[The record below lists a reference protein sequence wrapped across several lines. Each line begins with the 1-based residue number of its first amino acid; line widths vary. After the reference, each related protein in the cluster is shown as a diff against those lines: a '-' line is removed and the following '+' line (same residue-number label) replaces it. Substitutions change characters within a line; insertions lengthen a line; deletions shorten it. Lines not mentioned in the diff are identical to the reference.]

1 MRTHRIRTAVL
12 AGTTATLALGLAA
25 CGGADGG
32 DKADAKTATTRTV
45 ETGTGAVEGASV
57 DAGTDSVTVG
67 KASAAAQGTVKAKA
81 TATRQCNGDEMS
93 YSVVHRFAKQQGEH
107 LLITATNADATPC
120 WVTSYPSVMLG
131 DTTKVLPHSA
141 KDAPGGAARITVR
154 PGAKVYSAV
163 NLFTESTRTHTSGD
177 LSIALR
183 DRTGDT
189 GPGTDQAAFDGKGI
203 PSKFTWTSADVT
215 NWNKTKPYDY

>member
-12 AGTTATLALGLAA
+12 AATTATLALTVY
-25 CGGADGG
+25 GG
-32 DKADAKTATTRTV
+32 
-45 ETGTGAVEGASV
+45 S
-57 DAGTDSVTVG
+57 AG
-67 KASAAAQGTVKAKA
+67 ASAADLATAGKADTMRSA
-81 TATRQCNGDEMS
+81 ATTTATRACHGDELS

-107 LLITATNADATPC
+107 LLITATNADSKPC

-141 KDAPGGAARITVR
+141 KDAPGGGTRVTLR

-163 NLFTESTRTHTSGD
+163 NLFTDSGRPHTSGD

-189 GPGTDQAAFDGKGI
+189 GPATEQAAFDGRGV
-203 PSKFTWTSADVT
+203 PSKFSWTSADVT
-215 NWNKTKPYDY
+215 HWNKKKPYDF

>member
-25 CGGADGG
+25 CGSPGSGNGG
-32 DKADAKTATTRTV
+32 DKADAKTGTTRTV
-45 ETGTGAVEGASV
+45 ETGTGAGA
-57 DAGTDSVTVG
+57 DSVTVS
-67 KASAAAQGTVKAKA
+67 KASAARGTAKA
-81 TATRQCNGDEMS
+81 TATRQCNGDEIS

-107 LLITATNADATPC
+107 LLITATNADAAPC

-154 PGAKVYSAV
+154 PGAKVYAAV
-163 NLFTESTRTHTSGD
+163 NLFTDSARPHTSGD

-189 GPGTDQAAFDGKGI
+189 GPGTDQAAFDGKGV